1 MSRFAA
7 LQADLRLSLVA
18 LRRAPTHALAVV
30 LTLAL
35 GVAVCAA
42 MYSVVYGVMLKSLD
56 YPEAERLVV
65 LGGRDAQGE
74 SGMLSGAEAESLS
87 TLPGVEHA
95 GYFLW
100 GGVTDTR
107 SGEPTMRTLIM
118 TGGEFFK
125 TLGVAP
131 LLGRG
136 LGPQDMNRDSGVVI
150 SHALWQE
157 AYGGDPDVIG
167 QPFHVDWVQSTVVG
181 VMPPDFAYPAEGI
194 DLWIGHDLARLK
206 AQPALFEHARFLK
219 AIGRT
224 APGVTPTDLDGLL
237 TAHSQRLAQTY
248 PGSREWRLTAT
259 TLLADEIGEVG
270 SVLLALFAIAALAL
284 LVACANVVNLVL
296 LRGVT
301 RAQDLAV
308 HQALGAS
315 RGRLAR
321 QLALET
327 LLLGGVA
334 TGLGILGAVLALR
347 LFVGLADSDLPRADE
362 IGLDLPALA
371 VVIAI
376 GLAAS
381 LGAALLPA
389 WQLAR
394 DRHAATMQAGGGRV
408 VGGRGSLSHW
418 LPIAACA
425 VSVGGLSAALLLA
438 ASVRHLERM
447 PLGYDADPLLMLTLF
462 HDARPDTPSLRGLL
476 DPLGALPGVEAA
488 ASLSAGPLSPL
499 GSIPVDLT
507 VVGRDREEPLRPR
520 VRTVAG
526 PIDAVLGLRLHQG
539 RWFGA
544 GDHAAAEPVALV
556 NRRFAERVFGSAD
569 ALDQRISLPPFG
581 QGGERR
587 EFRIVGIM
595 EDARLD
601 QLSQPS
607 EPEVWLPDA
616 QYPVSSMALLLRAAP
631 GIDPGSLLKPAQQT
645 IWAQFPQQGIYST
658 RRVAELRDGQLATPR
673 FFARNAGAF
682 ALLALLLAAI
692 GVHAVVAFQL
702 ACRRREFA
710 LRLALGAAPHALAGR
725 VLATGLAL
733 GLPAAALGAL
743 LGYGFA
749 QILQSV
755 VVGIEAGR
763 VLMPALA
770 AALLLV
776 VVVLASLRS
785 MGAALRVQP
794 ITALRA
800 D

>member
-1 MSRFAA
+1 MSSVAA
-7 LQADLRLSLVA
+7 LRADLRLTLTA

-30 LTLAL
+30 LTLSL
-35 GVAVCAA
+35 GIAVCAA
-42 MYSVVYGVMLKSLD
+42 MYSVVYGVMLKRLD
-56 YPEAERLVV
+56 YPAAERIVV
-65 LGGRDAQGE
+65 IGARDAQGE
-74 SGMLSGAEAESLS
+74 SGLLTGAEAETLAA
-87 TLPGVEHA
+87 LPGVEQA

-107 SGEPTMRTLIM
+107 SGEPKMRTLIM

-125 TLGVAP
+125 TLGITP
-131 LLGRG
+131 QLGRV

-167 QPFHVDWVQSTVVG
+167 QPFHVDWVRATVVG

-206 AQPALFEHARFLK
+206 EQAPLFENARFLK
-219 AIGRT
+219 AIGRA
-224 APGVTPTDLDGLL
+224 APGVTPDALNGLL
-237 TAHSQRLAQTY
+237 AQHSERLAQRW
-248 PGSREWRLTAT
+248 PGLREWRLDAVS
-259 TLLADEIGEVG
+259 LLDDQIGDIG
-270 SVLLALFAIAALAL
+270 HVLLALFAIAALAL

-296 LRGVT
+296 LRGLR

-327 LLLGGVA
+327 LLLGAVA
-334 TGLGILGAVLALR
+334 TALGIAGAALALR

-362 IGLDLPALA
+362 IGLDLPALT
-371 VVIAI
+371 VVVAI

-389 WQLAR
+389 WRLSR
-394 DRHAATMQAGGGRV
+394 DPRGATTQAGGGRV
-408 VGGRGSLSHW
+408 VSGSGGLSRW

-438 ASVRHLERM
+438 GNVRHLERV
-447 PLGYDADPLLMLTLF
+447 PLGYDADPLLMLLLF
-462 HDARPDTPSLRGLL
+462 HDAQPDGPSLRELL
-476 DPLGALPGVEAA
+476 EPLGALPGVEAA

-507 VVGRDREEPLRPR
+507 VVGRDQEEPLRPR

-526 PIDAVLGLRLHQG
+526 PIETALGLTLHRG

-544 GDHAAAEPVALV
+544 GDHARAEPVALV

-581 QGGERR
+581 TGGERR
-587 EFRIVGIM
+587 EFRIVGVM

-601 QLSQPS
+601 HLSRPS

-616 QYPVSSMALLLRAAP
+616 QYPVSAMAMLLRAAP

-658 RRVAELRDGQLATPR
+658 QRVAELRDQQLAMPR

-710 LRLALGAAPHALAGR
+710 LRLALGAAPHSLAGR

-749 QILQSV
+749 QVLQSV

-763 VLMPALA
+763 VLMPTLA

-785 MGAALRVQP
+785 MRAALAVQP

>member
-1 MSRFAA
+1 MALTSA
-7 LQADLRLSLVA
+7 LQADLRLTLIA
-18 LRRAPTHALAVV
+18 LKRAPTHALAVV

-35 GVAVCAA
+35 GIAVCAA

-56 YPEAERLVV
+56 YPAADRLVV
-65 LGGRDAQGE
+65 ISGRDTQGE
-74 SGMLSGAEAESLS
+74 SGLLSGAEAESLP

-107 SGEPTMRTLIM
+107 SGEPKMRTLIM

-131 LLGRG
+131 LLGRV

-157 AYGGDPDVIG
+157 AYGGDPGVIG
-167 QPFHVDWVQSTVVG
+167 QPFHVDWVRSTVVG

-194 DLWIGHDLARLK
+194 DLWIGHDLAQLK
-206 AQPALFEHARFLK
+206 AQAPLFENARFLK
-219 AIGRT
+219 AIART
-224 APGVTPTDLDGLL
+224 APGVTPDALSGLL
-237 TAHSQRLAQTY
+237 VQHSERLAQTW
-248 PGSREWRLTAT
+248 PGLREWRLTAVS
-259 TLLADEIGEVG
+259 LLDDEIGDVG
-270 SVLLALFAIAALAL
+270 QVLLALFAIAALAL

-296 LRGVT
+296 LRGLR

-327 LLLGGVA
+327 LLLGAIA
-334 TGLGILGAVLALR
+334 TGLGIAGAALALR
-347 LFVGLADSDLPRADE
+347 VFVGLADSDLPRVDE

-389 WQLAR
+389 WRLAR
-394 DRHAATMQAGGGRV
+394 ETRAGALQAGTARV
-408 VGGRGSLSHW
+408 LAGGRGPSRW

-438 ASVRHLERM
+438 GSVRHLERV
-447 PLGYDADPLLMLTLF
+447 PLGYDADPLLMLMLF
-462 HDARPDTPSLRGLL
+462 HDVRPDGPSLRELL

-499 GSIPVDLT
+499 GSIPVDLQ
-507 VVGRDREEPLRPR
+507 VVGRAGEEPLRPR

-526 PIDAVLGLRLHQG
+526 PIETVLGLSLQRG
-539 RWFGA
+539 RWFGP
-544 GDHAAAEPVALV
+544 GDHAEAEPVALI
-556 NRRFAERVFGSAD
+556 NRRFAERVFGRSD
-569 ALDQRISLPPFG
+569 PLDQRLTVPPFG

-587 EFRIVGIM
+587 EFRIVGVM

-616 QYPVSSMALLLRAAP
+616 QYPVSSKAMLLRAAP

-645 IWAQFPQQGIYST
+645 IWAQFPQQGIYGT
-658 RRVAELRDGQLATPR
+658 RRIAELRDQQLATPR

-710 LRLALGAAPHALAGR
+710 LRLALGAAPRALAGR

-749 QILQSV
+749 QLLQSV
-755 VVGIEAGR
+755 VVGIDAGR
-763 VLMPALA
+763 WLSPALA

-785 MGAALRVQP
+785 MRAALAVQP
-794 ITALRA
+794 IAALRA